1 MMEKV
6 TRENCEKLNRFEHI
20 TAKNADGTRLRA
32 RRNGK
37 TMTWKRKPE
46 SFSIPIKHGLR
57 NFGYIVN
64 KTSDLWEG
72 EE

>member
-1 MMEKV
+1 MEKV

-20 TAKNADGTRLRA
+20 IAKNADGTRLRA

-37 TMTWKRKPE
+37 TITSKRE
-46 SFSIPIKHGLR
+46 LNQFAIPVKYGLYEHS
-57 NFGYIVN
+57 YI
-64 KTSDLWEG
+64 TERTCLMWEG

>member
-1 MMEKV
+1 MENV

-20 TAKNADGTRLRA
+20 TAKNADGTRLRV

-37 TMTWKRKPE
+37 TYTWKSEPE
-46 SFSIPIKHGLR
+46 RFGIPVKQGLYEYGLITER
-57 NFGYIVN
+57 
-64 KTSDLWEG
+64 TCLMWEG

>member
-1 MMEKV
+1 MEKI

-37 TMTWKRKPE
+37 TQTWGRKPE
-46 SFSIPIKHGLR
+46 SFTIPVKHGLH
-57 NFGYIVN
+57 NHGYINN
-64 KTSDLWEG
+64 KTSELWEG